1 MAMTVRIPEEL
12 DHQLETL
19 AAAQNT
25 SKHALLLQGAALV
38 VEQYSRRTEIDSAI
52 DFVISHDAE
61 LLKRL
66 EDS

>member
-1 MAMTVRIPEEL
+1 MTVRIPEAL
-12 DHQLETL
+12 DRQLETL
-19 AAAQNT
+19 AEAQKI

-52 DFVISHDAE
+52 DFVVSHDAA